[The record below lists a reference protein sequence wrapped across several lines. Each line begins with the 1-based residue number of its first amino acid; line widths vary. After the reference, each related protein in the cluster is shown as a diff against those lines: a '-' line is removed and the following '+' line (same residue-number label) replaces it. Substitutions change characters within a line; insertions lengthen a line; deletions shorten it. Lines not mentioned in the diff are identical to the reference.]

1 MKIKKNEFVST
12 RQVIKNP
19 EDIILKILKPFSL
32 SINKKGINTRIIRKN
47 TIKGEIRID
56 QKNLKLALFNL
67 GQNAVKYNCQKG
79 DIMFVIS
86 ITTNDEKKQNYL
98 EIDIID
104 TGVGIDK
111 ERQNYL
117 FIPFLELKI
126 KQDMRK
132 VTNNS
137 IGIGLACS
145 RDIITAIGG
154 KLSLKHSEKGLT
166 VFNVKVPVDL
176 ENPGLFLEESIDE
189 AINQRKKYFTF

>member
-1 MKIKKNEFVST
+1 
-12 RQVIKNP
+12 
-19 EDIILKILKPFSL
+19 
-32 SINKKGINTRIIRKN
+32 
-47 TIKGEIRID
+47 
-56 QKNLKLALFNL
+56 
-67 GQNAVKYNCQKG
+67 
-79 DIMFVIS
+79 MFVIS

-176 ENPGLFLEESIDE
+176 ENPGLFLEESLDE